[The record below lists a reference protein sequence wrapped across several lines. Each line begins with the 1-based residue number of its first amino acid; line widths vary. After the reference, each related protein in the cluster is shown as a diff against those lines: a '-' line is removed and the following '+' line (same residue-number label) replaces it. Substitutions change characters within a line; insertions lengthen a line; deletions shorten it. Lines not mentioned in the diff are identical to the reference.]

1 MQPPFIAGGRSAGK
15 SWVGTNRPGAEK
27 NQADRMLSEP
37 TWFYAVLGVSLKSV
51 SPTHTHEVL
60 PGSRR

>member
-1 MQPPFIAGGRSAGK
+1 MQPPFIAHRAAEGLREYGMPTDRD
-15 SWVGTNRPGAEK
+15 EK

-51 SPTHTHEVL
+51 SGGNTHEPP